1 MSQLID
7 STLVPPPEMEVND
20 RPFFI
25 RPSSGWAVINLR
37 ELWAYR
43 DLLLSLAE
51 RDIKVR
57 YKQTALGIV
66 WVVLQ
71 PLLAAGIFAIVFGGI
86 AGLKSD
92 GIPYFV
98 FSFAGQL
105 AWNLFG
111 STLTRVSACLI
122 GNAPM
127 ISKVFFP
134 RLVLPLGTVGSVL
147 VDFLVASGMM
157 AVLLLTH
164 HINPGWRLMVVPVWM
179 AMLLMMS
186 LGIGLW
192 AAALTVSY
200 RDVQYIMPVVTQLL
214 LYASPVAYAASAVP
228 QKWKFVLFLNP
239 LSGML
244 DGFRWSV
251 LGSVAPSATAIVWS
265 AVASLGMFIAGAS
278 MFKQMEKQFADV
290 I

>member
-1 MSQLID
+1 MSQLIESD
-7 STLVPPPEMEVND
+7 SVAAPVTETVD
-20 RPFFI
+20 RPLLI
-25 RPSSGWAVINLR
+25 KPSNGWVVIKLR
-37 ELWAYR
+37 DLWLYR
-43 DLLLSLAE
+43 DLLLSLAQ

-57 YKQTALGIV
+57 YKQTALGII

-71 PLLAAGIFAIVFGGI
+71 PLLAAGIFAVVFGGI

-92 GIPYFV
+92 GVPYFV
-98 FSFAGQL
+98 FCFAGQL

-111 STLTRVSACLI
+111 STLTRVSSCLI

-134 RLVLPLGTVGSVL
+134 RLVLPLSTVGSVL
-147 VDFLVASGMM
+147 VDFAVAAVMM
-157 AVLLLTH
+157 AVLLAAH
-164 HINPGWRLMVVPVWM
+164 HIDPGWRLLLVPLWM
-179 AMLLMMS
+179 ALLLMLS
-186 LGIGLW
+186 LGVGLW

-200 RDVQYIMPVVTQLL
+200 RDVQYIMPVIIQLV

-228 QKWKFVLFLNP
+228 QRWKLLLYLNP

-251 LGSVAPSATAIVWS
+251 LGSAAPSASAIAWSVTAS
-265 AVASLGMFIAGAS
+265 VALFIAGAS
-278 MFKQMEKQFADV
+278 TFKQMERRFADV